1 MDADKTLR
9 WNQFYELYPAASAE
23 TLEWLF
29 RHLSEIGPLDEVIDV
44 ITDGDS
50 ELIAEPIL
58 EQCIREE
65 TLTMGQMYDL
75 IGDVS
80 DATLSRILVQCADIL
95 PPSDMADFYGHLDQE
110 TFNPLYLR
118 SLQSDPDAI
127 DAETVR
133 QACELLDR
141 DSLDYLSSRMPLN
154 QTQMDA
160 LVPFLDRF
168 GILGRS
174 TLLFRAVA
182 GGLQM
187 RSSVMRTLAEGLDDR
202 ILSDALRIARDS
214 SNPDA
219 VLSLELLL
227 TDEAQ
232 QSDLTGEEILNLMMS
247 SASFPDYLSYRGIT
261 DLESGGED

>member
-1 MDADKTLR
+1 
-9 WNQFYELYPAASAE
+9 
-23 TLEWLF
+23 
-29 RHLSEIGPLDEVIDV
+29 
-44 ITDGDS
+44 
-50 ELIAEPIL
+50 
-58 EQCIREE
+58 
-65 TLTMGQMYDL
+65 
-75 IGDVS
+75 
-80 DATLSRILVQCADIL
+80 
-95 PPSDMADFYGHLDQE
+95 
-110 TFNPLYLR
+110 
-118 SLQSDPDAI
+118 
-127 DAETVR
+127 
-133 QACELLDR
+133 
-141 DSLDYLSSRMPLN
+141 
-154 QTQMDA
+154 MDA
-160 LVPFLDRF
+160 LIPFLDRF

-261 DLESGGED
+261 NLESGGED